1 MRWLYGVLLSL
12 TLGAGT
18 VLAWAQEPAPVG
30 PRSVP
35 QGAARPEAQREG
47 ERFFE
52 AKIRPLFAQQ
62 CQACHGEKA
71 QKGGL
76 RLDRAAGLRKGG
88 DSGPAVVAGD
98 PQKSPLFHA
107 LQYDGPVRMPPQG
120 KLKPQ
125 QLEDVATWI
134 RMGAPWPEYGGR
146 ESGVRSQGK
155 NARGEGAKA
164 QGPFWSFVPVKA
176 QRPPTVKNKAW
187 VKSPIDA
194 FVLAQLEAKGLKPS
208 PAASK
213 RELVRRAYFDVIG
226 LPPAPED
233 VERFVTDTSP
243 DAYEK
248 LIDRLLAM
256 PQFGER
262 WGRHWLDVVRYAQTN
277 GYERDDEKPE
287 AWRYRD
293 YVIQSLNEDK
303 PYHQF
308 IKEQLAGDELS
319 PVTDASITA
328 TGFYRIG
335 VWDDEPDDLKQAEF
349 DNLDDMLS
357 TTSQAFMALT
367 VGCARCHDHKFDPI
381 AQDDYYGMLA
391 FIRNVKRYEVPDPKV
406 ANPPIFTKLSN
417 GERTLAISEYG
428 PTPKKTQ
435 ILIRGNA
442 ATPGAD
448 VVPHFVTA
456 LCGSK
461 EAATPKLPEP
471 SPTSGTAGRRLVLA
485 EWIASAEHPLTSR
498 VMVNRIWQHLFG
510 RGLVATPNDF
520 GHTGLTPTHP
530 ELLDWLAGTFVSGE
544 SRGKSREGR
553 IAVLSTPTSPLSTPA
568 RPWSIKAAIRQIM
581 LSSTYRQSSR
591 VQTARAVTVDP
602 GNQLL
607 WRQNLRRLEAEAIRD
622 SILATSGKLNLKMG
636 GQGIYPVLPPEVLS
650 TQSRPGNGWGKST
663 EEERG
668 RRSVY
673 IFIKRTLGVPFL
685 ESFDA
690 TTPDSPVGAR
700 PVTTIAPQALILLNS
715 AFMDEQS
722 AAFAARLLKE
732 EHPNT
737 AAQVERAYRL
747 ALGRRPTEREAAIAR
762 SYVERQL
769 QACGDQMPKAEAERR
784 ALTALCKVVL
794 NLNEF
799 IYID

>member
-1 MRWLYGVLLSL
+1 MRWIYGVSLSL
-12 TLGAGT
+12 VLGGGAM
-18 VLAWAQEPAPVG
+18 LAWAQEPVPAAG
-30 PRSVP
+30 PKSVP
-35 QGAARPEAQREG
+35 QGAPKPEALREG

-52 AKIRPLFAQQ
+52 AKIRPIFAQQ

-76 RLDRAAGLRKGG
+76 RLDLAAGFRKGG
-88 DSGPAVVAGD
+88 DSGPAVIASD
-98 PQKSPLFHA
+98 PEKSALLHA
-107 LQYDGPVRMPPQG
+107 LRYDGPVRMPPQG

-146 ESGVRSQGK
+146 GK
-155 NARGEGAKA
+155 AGEGAQGTTPKA

-176 QRPPTVKNKAW
+176 QRLPVVKNKSW

-194 FVLAQLEAKGLKPS
+194 FVLAKLEAKGLQPS
-208 PAASK
+208 PQASK
-213 RELVRRAYFDVIG
+213 RELIRRAYFDLVG
-226 LPPAPED
+226 LPPSPEE
-233 VERFVTDTSP
+233 VERFLQDASP

-256 PQFGER
+256 PQYGER

-293 YVIQSLNEDK
+293 YVIQSLNGDK
-303 PYHQF
+303 PYDQF

-357 TTSQAFMALT
+357 TTSTAFMGLT

-381 AQDDYYGMLA
+381 AQDDYYSLLA
-391 FIRNVKRYEVPDPKV
+391 FIRNVKRYEVPDPKI
-406 ANPPIFTKLSN
+406 ANPPIFVKLSN
-417 GERTLAISEYG
+417 GERSLAISEYG
-428 PTPKKTQ
+428 ATPKKTQ

-442 ATPGAD
+442 ATPAGD

-471 SPTSGTAGRRLVLA
+471 APNSATTGRRRVLA
-485 EWIASAEHPLTSR
+485 EWIASPTHPLTSR

-530 ELLDWLAGTFVSGE
+530 ELLDWLAAAFSGVPSSEFQVPRATSAQSDAKRGTPNSE
-544 SRGKSREGR
+544 
-553 IAVLSTPTSPLSTPA
+553 PA
-568 RPWSIKAAIRQIM
+568 KPWSIKGAIRLIM

-591 VQTARAVTVDP
+591 VREGRAVTVDP

-650 TQSRPGNGWGKST
+650 TQSRPGSGWGKST

-673 IFIKRTLGVPFL
+673 IFSKRTLGVPFL

-715 AFMDEQS
+715 AIMDEQS
-722 AAFAARLLKE
+722 GAFAARLLKE
-732 EHPNT
+732 GHPDAT
-737 AAQVERAYRL
+737 AQVERAYRL
-747 ALGRRPTEREAAIAR
+747 ALGRRPTPREAAIAR
-762 SYVERQL
+762 GYLDRQL
-769 QACGDQMPKAEAERR
+769 QACGDQLPKAEAERK
-784 ALTALCKVVL
+784 ALTAFCKVVL

>member
-1 MRWLYGVLLSL
+1 MRWIYGVSLSL
-12 TLGAGT
+12 TLTGGT
-18 VLAWAQEPAPVG
+18 VLAWAQAPVPAVG
-30 PRSVP
+30 PKSVP

-52 AKIRPLFAQQ
+52 AKIRPIFAQQ
-62 CQACHGEKA
+62 CQTCHGEKV

-76 RLDRAAGLRKGG
+76 RLDVAAAFRKGG
-88 DSGPAVVAGD
+88 DSGPAVIAGD
-98 PQKSPLFHA
+98 PDKSPLLHA
-107 LQYDGPVRMPPQG
+107 LRYDGPVRMPPQG

-134 RMGAPWPEYGGR
+134 RMGAPWPEYRGQGTGAG
-146 ESGVRSQGK
+146 EQGK
-155 NARGEGAKA
+155 TPEKA

-176 QRPPTVKNKAW
+176 QRVPAVKNKAW

-194 FVLAQLEAKGLKPS
+194 FVLAKLEAKGLQPS
-208 PAASK
+208 PQASK
-213 RELVRRAYFDVIG
+213 RELIRRAYFDLVG
-226 LPPAPED
+226 LPPSPED
-233 VERFVTDTSP
+233 VERFLNDASP

-248 LIDRLLAM
+248 LIDKLLAM

-293 YVIQSLNEDK
+293 YVIQSLNADK
-303 PYHQF
+303 PYDQF

-357 TTSQAFMALT
+357 TTSTAFMGLT

-381 AQDDYYGMLA
+381 AQDDYYSLLA

-406 ANPPIFTKLSN
+406 ANPPIFVKLSN
-417 GERTLAISEYG
+417 GERSLAISEYG
-428 PTPKKTQ
+428 ATPKKTQ

-442 ATPGAD
+442 ATPAGD

-471 SPTSGTAGRRLVLA
+471 APNSATTGRRRVLA
-485 EWIASAEHPLTSR
+485 DWIASPAHPLTSR

-510 RGLVATPNDF
+510 HGLVATPNDF

-530 ELLDWLAGTFVSGE
+530 ELLDWLAGAFVSGE
-544 SRGKSREGR
+544 GRGEGGEGR
-553 IAVLSTPTSPLSTPA
+553 SAALLPRSSSLSTSGA
-568 RPWSIKAAIRQIM
+568 WSIKRMIRRIM

-591 VQTARAVTVDP
+591 IRNARAVTVDP
-602 GNQLL
+602 ANQLL

-650 TQSRPGNGWGKST
+650 TQSRPGNGWGKSS

-673 IFIKRTLGVPFL
+673 IFSKRTLGVPFL

-722 AAFAARLLKE
+722 SAFAARLLKE
-732 EHPNT
+732 DHPHA
-737 AAQVERAYRL
+737 AAQVTRAYRL
-747 ALGRRPTEREAAIAR
+747 ALGRQPTPREAAIAR
-762 SYVERQL
+762 AYLDRQL
-769 QACGDQMPKAEAERR
+769 QACGDQMPKPEAERR
-784 ALTALCKVVL
+784 ALTAFCKVVL

>member
-1 MRWLYGVLLSL
+1 MRWIYGVSLSL
-12 TLGAGT
+12 ALGTGA
-18 VLAWAQEPAPVG
+18 VLAGASEPAPAAG
-30 PRSVP
+30 PKTVP
-35 QGAARPEAQREG
+35 QGAPRPEALREG

-52 AKIRPLFAQQ
+52 AKIRPLFAQH
-62 CQACHGEKA
+62 CLACHGEKA

-76 RLDRAAGLRKGG
+76 RLDLAAGLRKGG

-98 PQKSPLFHA
+98 PQKSPLLQA
-107 LQYDGPVRMPPQG
+107 IQYDGPVRMPPQG

-125 QLEDVATWI
+125 QLEDLATWI
-134 RMGAPWPEYGGR
+134 RMDAPWPEYGDKGKVS
-146 ESGVRSQGK
+146 EKSQHPTP
-155 NARGEGAKA
+155 NTQR
-164 QGPFWSFVPVKA
+164 PYWSFVPVKPLRVPA
-176 QRPPTVKNKAW
+176 VKNKAW
-187 VKSPIDA
+187 AKSPIDA
-194 FVLAQLEAKGLKPS
+194 FVLAKLEAKGLQPS
-208 PAASK
+208 PQASK
-213 RELVRRAYFDVIG
+213 RELIRRAYFDVLG
-226 LPPAPED
+226 LPPSPED
-233 VERFVTDTSP
+233 VERFLNDTSP

-248 LIDRLLAM
+248 LIDQLLAR

-293 YVIQSLNEDK
+293 YVIHALNADK
-303 PYHQF
+303 PYDQF

-335 VWDDEPDDLKQAEF
+335 VWDDEPDDLQQAEF

-428 PTPKKTQ
+428 ATPKKTQ

-442 ATPGAD
+442 ATPSAD
-448 VVPHFVTA
+448 VVPHFITA
-456 LCGSK
+456 LSGTK
-461 EAATPKLPEP
+461 EAAIPKLAEP
-471 SPTSGTAGRRLVLA
+471 APHAGSTGRRRVLA
-485 EWIASAEHPLTSR
+485 DWIASPAHPLTSR

-530 ELLDWLAGTFVSGE
+530 ELLDWLAAAFSGVPSSEFRVSG
-544 SRGKSREGR
+544 
-553 IAVLSTPTSPLSTPA
+553 SPSAKGNAEPETRNPEPA
-568 RPWSIKAAIRQIM
+568 KPWSVKQMIRRIM

-591 VQTARAVTVDP
+591 IKNARAATVDP
-602 GNQLL
+602 ANQLL
-607 WRQNLRRLEAEAIRD
+607 WRQNLRRMEAEAIRD
-622 SILATSGKLNLKMG
+622 AILATSGKLNLKMG

-650 TQSRPGNGWGKST
+650 TQSRPGAGWGTSS

-732 EHPNT
+732 DHPDAT
-737 AAQVERAYRL
+737 AQVERAYRL

-762 SYVERQL
+762 AYLDRQR
-769 QACGDQMPKAEAERR
+769 QAAGKPLPELEAERR
-784 ALTALCKVVL
+784 ALSAFCKVVL